1 MYKIYLL
8 ILLLTQNVL
17 TQDFIFFNESKI
29 NDYYDYS
36 WGTYASPSLLTLVG
50 PGNSKIP
57 VDTTLSYIGTNSLKL
72 NWTSRTDG
80 NWAAAIAE
88 KGWIE
93 HDLTAKDSIVFYIY
107 SKSDITSNE
116 LPQIYLEDI
125 NNSKTEKFNLNN
137 FHGNISKNIW
147 ERISVPLQ
155 PIKEKHSSADIT
167 KIKTIF
173 LGQSISDGKEHTI
186 YIDDVRMT
194 SNQTSDTSKPS
205 VPKSVNAVG
214 YERHVELKWLPNSEN
229 NISGY
234 NIYKKF
240 GADYRLLAFV
250 DSRQN
255 NYIDFIGKS
264 NTLVSYKISA
274 IKKNLIESDKSNE
287 ITTSTL
293 DMTDEQ
299 FLDMVQEY
307 TFRYFWDYGHP
318 ISGLIRERL
327 GSDDICT
334 SGGTGFGVMAL
345 LVGIERQF
353 ITREE
358 GAKRIKKITDFL
370 LNTADKF
377 HGAFPHWLNGETGK
391 VIPFSKYDNGGDLVE
406 TSFLIQGLLCAKQ
419 YFNKNESI
427 ENSLRTN
434 ITTIWQNVEWDWY
447 RKSENS
453 NFLYWHWSP
462 NYNWKMNFKLQGP
475 NETMI
480 TYLLAIASPT
490 HSIPA
495 SLYYKGWASSS
506 NYKNGKTFYG
516 YRLDVG
522 WDYGGPL
529 FFAHYSFLGFD
540 PRNKRDNYTDYFT
553 NNRNHTLINRA
564 YCIDNPKGFAGYNKD
579 TWGLTA
585 SDDPWGYL
593 AHEPAAGRDNGTITP
608 TAALS
613 SFPYTPNESMSALK
627 NFYRNYGEKIWKYY
641 GFTDAF
647 NVQENWYAKSFLAI
661 DQGPIIIMIE
671 NYRTNLLWNLFMR
684 NPEISPMLDSIGF
697 KNQATG
703 VEINKSE
710 LSGKLLLKQ
719 NYPNPF
725 NPKTIIEYS
734 VPQVQNAES
743 LLVQLK
749 LYDILGRKIK
759 TLVNKVQSPGN
770 YKIIMDSSSL
780 ANGIYYY
787 RISFNKKSI
796 VKKMLIL
803 K

>member
-8 ILLLTQNVL
+8 ILLLAQNVL
-17 TQDFIFFNESKI
+17 AQDFVFFNESEL

-50 PGNSKIP
+50 PGDSKIP
-57 VDTTLSYIGTNSLKL
+57 VDTTLSYSGSNSLKL
-72 NWTSRTDG
+72 NWTSHTNG
-80 NWAAAIAE
+80 NWAVAIAE

-93 HDLTAKDSIVFYIY
+93 HDITIMDSIIFYIY
-107 SKSDITSNE
+107 SNVYLPSNE

-125 NNSKTEKFNLNN
+125 NNRKTEKFSLNN
-137 FHGNISKNIW
+137 FHGNINENIW

-186 YIDDVRMT
+186 YIGDVRMT

-205 VPKSVNAVG
+205 VPKNVSAIG
-214 YERHVELKWLPNSEN
+214 YERHVELKWLPNSGS

-240 GADYRLLAFV
+240 GNDYRLLAFV
-250 DSRQN
+250 DSKQN

-287 ITTSTL
+287 ITTTTF

-353 ITREE
+353 ITREQ
-358 GAKRIKKITDFL
+358 GAKRLKKITDFL

-377 HGAFPHWLNGETGK
+377 HGAFPHWINGETGK

-480 TYLLAIASPT
+480 AYLLAIASPT
-490 HSIPA
+490 HAIPA

-564 YCIDNPKGFAGYNKD
+564 YCIDNPKGFTGYNKD

-697 KNQATG
+697 KNQTTD
-703 VEINKSE
+703 VKNNKSE
-710 LSGKLLLKQ
+710 LSDKLILKQ

-725 NPKTIIEYS
+725 NPTTIIEYS
-734 VPQVQNAES
+734 LPQVQNAES

>member
-8 ILLLTQNVL
+8 ILLLAQNVL
-17 TQDFIFFNESKI
+17 AQDFVFFNESEL

-50 PGNSKIP
+50 PGDSKIP
-57 VDTTLSYIGTNSLKL
+57 VDTTLSYSGSNSLKL
-72 NWTSRTDG
+72 NWTSHANG
-80 NWAAAIAE
+80 NWAVAIAE

-93 HDLTAKDSIVFYIY
+93 HDITIMDSIIFYIY
-107 SKSDITSNE
+107 SNVYLPSNE

-125 NNSKTEKFNLNN
+125 NNRKTEKFSLNN
-137 FHGNISKNIW
+137 FHGNINENIW

-186 YIDDVRMT
+186 YIGDVRMT

-205 VPKSVNAVG
+205 VPKNVSAIG
-214 YERHVELKWLPNSEN
+214 YERHVELKWLPNSGS

-240 GADYRLLAFV
+240 GNDYRLLAFV
-250 DSRQN
+250 DSKQN

-287 ITTSTL
+287 ITTTTF

-353 ITREE
+353 ITREQ
-358 GAKRIKKITDFL
+358 GAKRLKKITDFL

-377 HGAFPHWLNGETGK
+377 HGAFPHWINGETGK

-480 TYLLAIASPT
+480 AYLLAIASPT
-490 HSIPA
+490 HAIPA

-564 YCIDNPKGFAGYNKD
+564 YCIDNPKGFTGYNKD

-697 KNQATG
+697 KNQTTD
-703 VEINKSE
+703 VKNNKSE
-710 LSGKLLLKQ
+710 LSGKLILKQ

-725 NPKTIIEYS
+725 NPTTIIEYS
-734 VPQVQNAES
+734 LPQVQNAES

>member
-8 ILLLTQNVL
+8 ILLLAQNVL
-17 TQDFIFFNESKI
+17 AQDFVFFNESEL

-57 VDTTLSYIGTNSLKL
+57 VDTTLSYSGSNSLKL
-72 NWTSRTDG
+72 NWTSHANG
-80 NWAAAIAE
+80 NWAVAIAE

-93 HDLTAKDSIVFYIY
+93 HDITIMDSIIFYIY
-107 SKSDITSNE
+107 SNVYLPSNE

-125 NNSKTEKFNLNN
+125 NNRKTEKFSLNN
-137 FHGNISKNIW
+137 FHGNINKNIW
-147 ERISVPLQ
+147 ERLSVPLQ

-186 YIDDVRMT
+186 YIGDVRMT

-205 VPKSVNAVG
+205 VPKNVSAIG
-214 YERHVELKWLPNSEN
+214 YERHVELKWLPNSES

-240 GADYRLLAFV
+240 GNDYRLLAFV
-250 DSRQN
+250 DSKQN

-264 NTLVSYKISA
+264 NTFVSYKISA

-287 ITTSTL
+287 ITTTTF

-353 ITREE
+353 ITREQ
-358 GAKRIKKITDFL
+358 GAKRLKKITDFL

-377 HGAFPHWLNGETGK
+377 HGAFPHWINGETGK

-480 TYLLAIASPT
+480 AYLLAIASPT
-490 HSIPA
+490 HAIPA

-564 YCIDNPKGFAGYNKD
+564 YCIDNPKGFTGYNKD

-697 KNQATG
+697 KNQTTD
-703 VEINKSE
+703 VKNNKSE
-710 LSGKLLLKQ
+710 LSDKLILKQ

-725 NPKTIIEYS
+725 NPTTIIEYS
-734 VPQVQNAES
+734 LPQVQNAES

>member
-8 ILLLTQNVL
+8 ILLLAQNVL
-17 TQDFIFFNESKI
+17 AQDFVFFNESEL

-50 PGNSKIP
+50 PGDSKIP
-57 VDTTLSYIGTNSLKL
+57 VDTTLSYSGSNSLKL
-72 NWTSRTDG
+72 NWTSHANG
-80 NWAAAIAE
+80 NWAVAIAE

-93 HDLTAKDSIVFYIY
+93 HDITRMDSIIFYIY
-107 SKSDITSNE
+107 SNVYLPSNE

-125 NNSKTEKFNLNN
+125 NNRKTEKFSLNN
-137 FHGNISKNIW
+137 FHGNINENIW

-186 YIDDVRMT
+186 YIGDVRMT

-205 VPKSVNAVG
+205 VPKNVSAIG
-214 YERHVELKWLPNSEN
+214 YERHVELKWLPNSES

-240 GADYRLLAFV
+240 GNDYRLLAFV
-250 DSRQN
+250 DSKQN

-264 NTLVSYKISA
+264 NTFVSYKISA

-287 ITTSTL
+287 ITTTTF

-307 TFRYFWDYGHP
+307 TFRYFWYYGHP

-353 ITREE
+353 ITREQ
-358 GAKRIKKITDFL
+358 GAKRLKKITDFL

-377 HGAFPHWLNGETGK
+377 HGAFPHWINGETGK

-480 TYLLAIASPT
+480 AYLLAIASPT
-490 HSIPA
+490 HAIPA

-564 YCIDNPKGFAGYNKD
+564 YCIDNPKGFTGYNKD

-697 KNQATG
+697 KNQTTD
-703 VEINKSE
+703 VKNNKSE
-710 LSGKLLLKQ
+710 LSDKLILKQ

-725 NPKTIIEYS
+725 NPTTIIEYS
-734 VPQVQNAES
+734 LPQVQNAES

>member
-8 ILLLTQNVL
+8 ILLLAQNVL
-17 TQDFIFFNESKI
+17 AQDFVFFNESEL

-57 VDTTLSYIGTNSLKL
+57 VDTTLSYSGSNSLKL
-72 NWTSRTDG
+72 NWTSHTNG
-80 NWAAAIAE
+80 NWAVAIAE

-93 HDLTAKDSIVFYIY
+93 HDITIMDSIIFYIY
-107 SKSDITSNE
+107 SNVYLPSNE

-125 NNSKTEKFNLNN
+125 NNRKTEKFSLNN
-137 FHGNISKNIW
+137 FHGNINKNIW

-186 YIDDVRMT
+186 YIGDVRMT

-205 VPKSVNAVG
+205 VPKNVSAIG
-214 YERHVELKWLPNSEN
+214 YERHVELKWLPNSES

-240 GADYRLLAFV
+240 GNDYRLLAFV
-250 DSRQN
+250 DSKQN

-287 ITTSTL
+287 ITTTTF

-353 ITREE
+353 ITREQ
-358 GAKRIKKITDFL
+358 GAKRLKKITDFL

-377 HGAFPHWLNGETGK
+377 HGAFPHWINGETGK

-480 TYLLAIASPT
+480 AYLLAIASPT
-490 HSIPA
+490 HAIPA

-564 YCIDNPKGFAGYNKD
+564 YCIDNPKGFTGYNKD

-697 KNQATG
+697 KNQTTD
-703 VEINKSE
+703 VKNNKSE
-710 LSGKLLLKQ
+710 LSDKLILKQ

-725 NPKTIIEYS
+725 NPTTIIEYS
-734 VPQVQNAES
+734 LPQVQNAES